1 MKIEIDTFEYHGY
14 NNYIMALRCLVW
26 KSLLTVI
33 NINGNSAP
41 LSFAAK
47 PFADQLLY
55 KKALGRLNSS
65 LPQVR

>member
-1 MKIEIDTFEYHGY
+1 MHFAEYKTILSPT
-14 NNYIMALRCLVW
+14 NNMALRCLVW

-33 NINGNSAP
+33 NINGNSVP